1 MWVDVSRAVQWH
13 LAGAAWLI
21 RRESLLLPWVSAAAP
36 APRSRAAQHLSP
48 DFGNP
53 RGQLVSG
60 LGSLRSRK
68 EGIWKEGAAVM
79 RETLVL

>member
-13 LAGAAWLI
+13 LAAAAWLI